1 MDFDESDENN
11 QNTVSSS
18 DSEGNKKVKKIKIR
32 KPSKYKGKTVCWYC
46 PLCVKM
52 MNCILNNKCY
62 MFFMTMVTLYALF
75 MDDIWVLTC
84 PISADEILWG
94 VTTGAFA
101 LFIIELILSSLAI
114 DGYLFGFYFW
124 LDLIATVSLI
134 SDIGWIWN
142 KMFPQQEI
150 TDFEKG
156 SAGGTT

>member
-1 MDFDESDENN
+1 
-11 QNTVSSS
+11 
-18 DSEGNKKVKKIKIR
+18 
-32 KPSKYKGKTVCWYC
+32 
-46 PLCVKM
+46 
-52 MNCILNNKCY
+52 
-62 MFFMTMVTLYALF
+62 
-75 MDDIWVLTC
+75 
-84 PISADEILWG
+84 
-94 VTTGAFA
+94 
-101 LFIIELILSSLAI
+101 LSSLAI